1 MSKGTTYDEIY
12 AKLVLEYFMPNCF
25 NDLKRKDKP
34 DLQGRNIGIEVTTA
48 IPRQNLEMDNLY
60 SKLYAGQVKEEKAV
74 LNRIKKNGGQLKKG
88 ILSHPGMN
96 DNFKNILSAHK
107 NKLDKLNSG
116 NYTIFENQCLF
127 ITDWILASEEM
138 LNQALNDFIIQ
149 QQKYKLKFDLIIVC
163 VPSYLYVF
171 NLLQDEFRSIKYTS
185 DIQYKL
191 ANDAMRQVKE

>member
-1 MSKGTTYDEIY
+1 MHEGTLYDEIY
-12 AKLVLEYFMPNCF
+12 AKLFLEYFMPNCF
-25 NDLKRKDKP
+25 KGLKRKDKP

-60 SKLYAGQVKEEKAV
+60 SKLNTGQVKEEKAV
-74 LNRIKKNGGQLKKG
+74 LNRIKKNGGQLKNG
-88 ILSHPGMN
+88 ILSHPVMN
-96 DNFKNILSAHK
+96 DNFKNVLSAHK

-138 LNQALNDFIIQ
+138 LNQTLNDFVSQ
-149 QQKYKLKFDLIIVC
+149 QQKYKVKFDLIIVC

-171 NLLQDEFRSIKYTS
+171 NLMQGEIRIIKYTS
-185 DIQYKL
+185 DIQYKI
-191 ANDAMRQVKE
+191 ANDAAKLINE